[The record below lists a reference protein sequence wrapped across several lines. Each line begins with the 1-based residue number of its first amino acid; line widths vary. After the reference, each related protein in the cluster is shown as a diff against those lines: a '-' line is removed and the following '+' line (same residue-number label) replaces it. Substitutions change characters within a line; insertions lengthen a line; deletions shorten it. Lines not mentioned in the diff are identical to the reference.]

1 MKENE
6 PRNWTSALARHA
18 LKQIERKVIMDPK
31 VFEALDAQA
40 TKESDI
46 LLIHQIDEMVDNLE
60 DLYREENSSEFN
72 ESLLAAVYYLK
83 KVRKS
88 C

>member
-1 MKENE
+1 
-6 PRNWTSALARHA
+6 
-18 LKQIERKVIMDPK
+18 MDPK
-31 VFEALDAQA
+31 VFKALDAQA
-40 TKESDI
+40 TKENDI

-60 DLYREENSSEFN
+60 DMYREENSSEFN
-72 ESLLAAVYYLK
+72 ESLLAAVHYLK